1 MAQSNTISIANFTQE
16 RLGVFVVTKETSQP
30 FRKVPIY
37 AELLVSNEAYVTQ
50 DRDVYLPS
58 GLAAALEASPLSEKL
73 STQAHLKK
81 LTEQAAAELV
91 DWTALSEEDSAQ
103 ARINFFVEAVIARY
117 QVRHWLNVPENQTA
131 SITDV
136 RSIVSFVSA
145 RLGIINRERSQDND
159 YHVRKES
166 VPLGVLATVGHV
178 TQTQSRNLLTLNK
191 DFTGFVSFDLSRL
204 SVDSFLDSD
213 GYPDNKYLVSIFI
226 YYGLLQENKVNV
238 LDIGRAGRE
247 SIVGFLELPKDYK
260 GRQNSLSLPALQNPH
275 IIDWRLSPGSF
286 ASVPQTLIGT
296 DGCESFTPANFAVTR
311 FSLRQVHQ
319 IVEHS
324 TDPDGALKIQPLIP
338 ETYPSALVLEYTVI
352 MRPIGHSLGGINYSL
367 PLAPGESVRLAVI
380 DWRRTDTGA
389 RTEETSFNE
398 GLVHDQTRDRV
409 VSETIKAA
417 MQEWQRGGSIMGGHS
432 GGAGGAASMGS
443 YGAAG
448 GVMDSLGGAYT
459 TSKGS
464 RDISVDTTQKVAD
477 AMHQASNSVRELYS
491 STVVQVT
498 QAEKQNVET
507 RFFANNNRGHAM
519 TILYYE
525 MLRHFHLTIRLNKVT
540 EAVLVGRE
548 NLNWKTKKANGTG
561 ETPTVPTVP
570 GPGPIT
576 VTWSLESP
584 VFLLAKR
591 YVLEPALLDESLR
604 DGFDA
609 LMAFETA
616 RRRLDEIYPEQT
628 QFNDVDPAQFMFNK
642 FFFIIDVTEGTD
654 NMIEMRILKKDRS
667 KVVLTWRGAND
678 MNTDGYKL
686 QHSGTAPWYTS
697 DVLQE
702 AVKWGDIQYF
712 QWEDVS
718 TSGNDDF
725 TCNSIKIEAY
735 TADGKSIALRSYD
748 PTEKAGF
755 VLKDGEGPRNIT
767 INQPPAKTFANRA
780 AQLISA
786 EEYNKARVLI
796 EHLVYNQAYYKRVLD
811 LTEAPESYAELFS
824 ELKLGT
830 GTNAKSLSTEVSPIP
845 IDVLGS
851 KIAFPRLDTDK
862 NIDAI
867 RTLYS
872 RFPKGEQRLLS
883 LPARGL
889 FAEAKLGHCN
899 VAEEIDETRFW
910 RWDEHPLPNTAP
922 EISPVQVVLP
932 ENKPIE
938 GLDPTKFPAPI
949 INIQQPQALPEPAG
963 AAAAL
968 KAITTP
974 EVFRDMSGAKQVQA
988 LLHDLTEGA
997 VKMAQAAS
1005 TNLANSQ
1012 KNQTAQTQGARD
1024 HEAKMEQIASDERK
1038 AAMQQTSPADAKYA
1052 TQVADNLAAQGKIT
1066 EEERNRIAKNQ
1077 VGNMRGSQD
1086 PPKPTPPTP
1095 QLPPKDPLAAR
1106 HLQVIVHNFDNA
1118 PFPGVYQVELLQNSR
1133 SLEGSVIA
1141 PAEYPEGVIEI
1152 GYKPID
1158 ARPSVVL
1165 KLTGEIRAGPN
1176 AGLKIKA
1183 ETTSIKFPL
1192 DLWEKYDSNTVVI
1205 RPWTDK
1211 KTLRASSSNEV
1222 ISAMSASLGGEAEV
1236 LPKLAKITGGY
1247 TYTWTPGEGNKTT
1260 GQEEELTAYIY
1271 RDYGGVE
1278 VVEVS

>member
-1 MAQSNTISIANFTQE
+1 MATSTAISVPNFTQE

-30 FRKVPIY
+30 FRKVPIF
-37 AELLVSNEAYVTQ
+37 AELVVSNEVHVTQ
-50 DRDVYLPS
+50 DRDVYIPFE
-58 GLAAALEASPLSEKL
+58 LAAAIDASSLAITLKD
-73 STQAHLKK
+73 QAQLKK
-81 LTEQAAAELV
+81 LTEQAITELV
-91 DWTALSEEDSAQ
+91 DWNSISEDDDVQAKFNALIDAIVSQYQ
-103 ARINFFVEAVIARY
+103 A
-117 QVRHWLNVPENQTA
+117 RHWLDEPNNQVP

-136 RSIVSFVSA
+136 RNIVTFTSKRFRIFNWDS
-145 RLGIINRERSQDND
+145 SQDRDLNI
-159 YHVRKES
+159 RKETF
-166 VPLGVLATVGHV
+166 PLGVLATDH
-178 TQTQSRNLLTLNK
+178 
-191 DFTGFVSFDLSRL
+191 TGFASFDLSRL
-204 SVDSFLDSD
+204 PVNKFLDSD
-213 GYPDNKYLVSIFI
+213 GIPDGKYLVSVFI
-226 YYGLLQENKVNV
+226 YHGLLQDNKVDV
-238 LDIGRAGRE
+238 LSIGRAGPE

-260 GRQNSLSLPALQNPH
+260 GKQNALSLPALQNPH

-296 DGCESFTPANFAVTR
+296 NGCESFTPANFAMTQ
-311 FSLRQVHQ
+311 FPLRQVHQ

-324 TDPDGALKIQPLIP
+324 TDPQGALKIQPLIA
-338 ETYPSALVLEYTVI
+338 ETYPSALILEYTVTI
-352 MRPIGHSLGGINYSL
+352 KPIGHSLGGINYSL
-367 PLAPGESVRLAVI
+367 PLAPGESVRLAVV
-380 DWRRTDTGA
+380 DWRRNDSGA
-389 RTEETSFNE
+389 RTEDTSFNE

-432 GGAGGAASMGS
+432 GGAGGAASSGS

-491 STVVQVT
+491 STVVQTT

-525 MLRHFHLTIRLNKVT
+525 MLRHFHLTIRLSKVT
-540 EAVLVGRE
+540 EAVLVGRDQ
-548 NLNWKTKKANGTG
+548 LNWKVKTPDEAGAA
-561 ETPTVPTVP
+561 PTVPTVP
-570 GPGPIT
+570 GPAPIT

-584 VFLLAKR
+584 AFILAKR

-604 DGFDA
+604 SGFDA
-609 LMAFETA
+609 LMALETA
-616 RRRLDEIYPEQT
+616 RRRLEEIYPEQT
-628 QFNDVDPAQFMFNK
+628 QFNDVDKAQFAFVRYH
-642 FFFIIDVTEGTD
+642 FIIDVTEGTD
-654 NMIEMRILKKDRS
+654 NMIEMRILKKDGS

-678 MNTDGYKL
+678 MNTDNYKL
-686 QHSGTAPWYTS
+686 KHSGTAPWYDS
-697 DVLQE
+697 DVLPEDQ
-702 AVKWGDIQYF
+702 AVRWGDIKYF
-712 QWEDVS
+712 QWEDIS

-725 TCNSIKIEAY
+725 TCNSIQIQGF
-735 TADGKSIALRSYD
+735 TADGKNIILRHYN
-748 PTEKAGF
+748 PTEQAGF

-767 INQPPAKTFANRA
+767 IDPPPPKTFANRA
-780 AQLISA
+780 AQLISD
-786 EEYNKARVLI
+786 EEYNKTRVLI

-811 LTEAPESYAELFS
+811 LAEAPESYADLFS
-824 ELKLGT
+824 GLKLGT
-830 GTNAKSLSTEVSPIP
+830 DTNAKSLLTEVSPIP

-851 KIAFPRLDTDK
+851 KIAFPRLDTEK
-862 NIDAI
+862 NLGAI
-867 RTLYS
+867 RSLYGKLPQGS
-872 RFPKGEQRLLS
+872 QRLLS

-899 VAEEIDETRFW
+899 VAEEIDDTRFW

-932 ENKPIE
+932 ENRPIE
-938 GLDPTKFPAPI
+938 GLDPTKFPAPV
-949 INIQQPQALPEPAG
+949 INIQQPQALPEPTG

-968 KAITTP
+968 KAIVTSDA
-974 EVFRDMSGAKQVQA
+974 FRDMSGAKQVQA
-988 LLHDLTEGA
+988 MLHDLTEGA

-1005 TNLANSQ
+1005 TNLASGQ
-1012 KNQTAQTQGARD
+1012 KAQTAETQGARD

-1038 AAMQQTSPADAKYA
+1038 AAMQQTTPAEAAHA
-1052 TQVADNLAAQGKIT
+1052 THVADNLASQGKIT
-1066 EEERNRIAKNQ
+1066 EEERNRIARNQ
-1077 VGNMRGSQD
+1077 VQNMRGSQD
-1086 PPKPTPPTP
+1086 PPKVTPPAP
-1095 QLPPKDPLAAR
+1095 QPPPKDPLAAR

-1133 SLEGSVIA
+1133 SLGGSVMA

-1176 AGLKIKA
+1176 VGLTIKA

-1211 KTLRASSSNEV
+1211 KVVRASSSTEV
-1222 ISAMSASLGGEAEV
+1222 ISELAISLGGEVEV
-1236 LPKLAKITGGY
+1236 AKKLAKIIGSG
-1247 TYTWTPGEGNKTT
+1247 TYTFTPGEGNKTT
-1260 GQEEELTAYIY
+1260 GREEELTAYLY

-1278 VVEVS
+1278 IVE

>member
-1 MAQSNTISIANFTQE
+1 MASSNTINVSKFTQE
-16 RLGVFVVTKETSQP
+16 RLGVFVVTSETSRP
-30 FRKVPIY
+30 VRKVPIY
-37 AELLVSNEAYVTQ
+37 AELTVSNEVYVTR
-50 DRDVYLPS
+50 DREVDLPS
-58 GLAAALEASPLSEKL
+58 ELASVLEASPLSEKL
-73 STQAHLKK
+73 RGQARLKK
-81 LTEQAAAELV
+81 LTEQATAELV
-91 DWTALSEEDSAQ
+91 DWAAFSEEEDVQAKFNSFVDALVLQYQ
-103 ARINFFVEAVIARY
+103 ARR
-117 QVRHWLNVPENQTA
+117 WLDVVENQIP

-136 RSIVSFVSA
+136 RAIVSFVSK
-145 RLGIINRERSQDND
+145 RLGIIDWEGSQDAN
-159 YHVRKES
+159 YNIRKES
-166 VPLGVLATVGHV
+166 IPLGCLGTDHA
-178 TQTQSRNLLTLNK
+178 
-191 DFTGFVSFDLSRL
+191 GFVSFDLSQF
-204 SVDSFLDSD
+204 SVYRYSDSD
-213 GYPDNKYLVSIFI
+213 GYPDSKYLVSIFI
-226 YYGLLQENKVNV
+226 YHGLLQENKVDV
-238 LDIGRAGRE
+238 LEIGRAGPE
-247 SIVGFLELPKDYK
+247 IIVGFLELPIDYR
-260 GRQNSLSLPALQNPH
+260 GNQSALSLPALQNPH

-296 DGCESFTPANFAVTR
+296 QGCDSFLPANFAITR
-311 FSLRQVHQ
+311 FVLRQVHQ

-324 TDPDGALKIQPLIP
+324 TDPEGAMKIQPLVAG
-338 ETYPSALVLEYTVI
+338 TYPSALVLEYTVT
-352 MRPIGHSLGGINYSL
+352 MRPIGHSLGNINYSL
-367 PLAPGESVRLAVI
+367 PLAPGESVRLAVT
-380 DWRRTDTGA
+380 DWRRTDSGA
-389 RTEETSFNE
+389 RTEDTRLHE

-459 TSKGS
+459 TSRGS
-464 RDISVDTTQKVAD
+464 RDISVDTTQKIAD

-498 QAEKQNVET
+498 QAEKQDVET
-507 RFFANNNRGHAM
+507 RHFANNNRGHTM

-525 MLRHFHLTIRLNKVT
+525 LLRHFHLTIRLSKVT

-548 NLNWKTKKANGTG
+548 ELNWKTKKAEEAVIT
-561 ETPTVPTVP
+561 TVPTVP
-570 GPGPIT
+570 GPEPMT

-584 VFLLAKR
+584 TFVLAKR
-591 YVLEPALLDESLR
+591 YVLEPSLLDESLR
-604 DGFDA
+604 TGFDA
-609 LMAFETA
+609 LMAYETA
-616 RRRLDEIYPEQT
+616 RRRLDEIHPEQT
-628 QFNDVDPAQFMFNK
+628 QFNDVDSAQFAFNK

-678 MNTDGYKL
+678 MNSDGYKL
-686 QHSGTAPWYTS
+686 KQAGTSAWYTS
-697 DVLQE
+697 DVLSENE

-712 QWEDVS
+712 QWEDIS

-725 TCNSIKIEAY
+725 TCNSIKIEAF
-735 TADGKSIALRSYD
+735 TSEGHSIQLRRYD

-767 INQPPAKTFANRA
+767 INPPPAKTFANRA

-786 EEYNKARVLI
+786 EEYNRARVLV

-811 LTEAPESYAELFS
+811 LAEAPEAYAELFS
-824 ELKLGT
+824 NLKLGT
-830 GTNAKSLSTEVSPIP
+830 DGNAKSLSTEVSPIP

-851 KIAFPRLDTDK
+851 KIAFPRLDTK
-862 NIDAI
+862 LNSGAI
-867 RTLYS
+867 QSIYS
-872 RFPKGEQRLLS
+872 RLPKGEQRLLS

-889 FAEAKLGHCN
+889 FSEAKLGHCN

-910 RWDEHPLPNTAP
+910 RWDEHPLPDTAP
-922 EISPVQVVLP
+922 EISTVQVVLP

-938 GLDPTKFPAPI
+938 GLDPSKFPAPI
-949 INIQQPQALPEPAG
+949 INIQQPQALPEPTG

-968 KAITTP
+968 KALTTSD
-974 EVFRDMSGAKQVQA
+974 VFRDMSGAKQVQA

-1024 HEAKMEQIASDERK
+1024 HAAKMEQIASDERK
-1038 AAMQQTSPADAKYA
+1038 AAIQQTSPAEAKHG

-1066 EEERNRIAKNQ
+1066 EEERNQIARNQ
-1077 VGNMRGSQD
+1077 VRNMKGSQE

-1095 QLPPKDPLAAR
+1095 QPAPKDPLAAR

-1133 SLEGSVIA
+1133 SLEGSVKA

-1176 AGLKIKA
+1176 AGLSIKA
-1183 ETTSIKFPL
+1183 ETTAIKFPL

-1211 KTLRASSSNEV
+1211 KTFRASSSNEV
-1222 ISAMSASLGGEAEV
+1222 ISQATASLGAEGEV
-1236 LPKLAKITGGY
+1236 IPKLAKITGGY
-1247 TYTWTPGEGNKTT
+1247 SYTWTPGEGNKTT
-1260 GQEEELTAYIY
+1260 GQEQEMTAYFY

>member
-1 MAQSNTISIANFTQE
+1 MPNTISIPKFTQE

-37 AELLVSNEAYVTQ
+37 AELVVSNETHVTQ
-50 DRDVYLPS
+50 DRDAYIS
-58 GLAAALEASPLSEKL
+58 TELAAALEASSLSGRLRNQPL
-73 STQAHLKK
+73 LKK
-81 LTEQAAAELV
+81 LTDRAVAELV
-91 DWTALSEEDSAQ
+91 DWNALSDEDDVQTRFDSFINAILFQYQ
-103 ARINFFVEAVIARY
+103 ARD
-117 QVRHWLNVPENQTA
+117 WLEVPDNQSP

-136 RSIVSFVSA
+136 RDVVSFVA
-145 RLGIINRERSQDND
+145 KRSRIFDWDSSRDADLNI
-159 YHVRKES
+159 RTETIS
-166 VPLGVLATVGHV
+166 LGVLATDH
-178 TQTQSRNLLTLNK
+178 
-191 DFTGFVSFDLSRL
+191 TGFVSFDLSRL
-204 SVDSFLDSD
+204 PVDDFLDSD
-213 GYPDNKYLVSIFI
+213 GIPDNKFLVSIFI
-226 YYGLLQENKVNV
+226 YYGLLQENKVEV
-238 LDIGRAGRE
+238 LSIGRVGPE
-247 SIVGFLELPKDYK
+247 SIVSFLELPKDFK

-286 ASVPQTLIGT
+286 VSVPQTLIGT
-296 DGCESFTPANFAVTR
+296 DGCESFYPANFAITQ
-311 FSLRQVHQ
+311 FPLRQVHQ

-324 TDPDGALKIQPLIP
+324 TDPEGALKIQPLVA
-338 ETYPSALVLEYTVI
+338 ETYPSALILEYTVKL
-352 MRPIGHSLGGINYSL
+352 RPIGHSLGGINYSL

-380 DWRRTDTGA
+380 DWRRTDSGA
-389 RTEETSFNE
+389 RTEDTSFTE

-417 MQEWQRGGSIMGGHS
+417 MEEWQRGGSIMGGHS

-477 AMHQASNSVRELYS
+477 AMHQASNGVRELYS

-498 QAEKQNVET
+498 QTEKQDVET

-519 TILYYE
+519 TVLYYE
-525 MLRHFHLTIRLNKVT
+525 MLRHYHLNIRLSKVT

-548 NLNWKTKKANGTG
+548 NLNWKVKKADEVGVA
-561 ETPTVPTVP
+561 PTVPTVP

-584 VFLLAKR
+584 AFILAKR
-591 YVLEPALLDESLR
+591 YVLEPALLDDSLR

-616 RRRLDEIYPEQT
+616 RRRLEEIHPDQT
-628 QFNDVDPAQFMFNK
+628 QFSDVDQAQHVFNK
-642 FFFIIDVTEGTD
+642 FHFIIDVSEGTD
-654 NMIEMRILKKDRS
+654 NMIEMRILKKDGS
-667 KVVLTWRGAND
+667 KVVLKWRGAND

-697 DVLQE
+697 DVLPENE
-702 AVKWGDIQYF
+702 AVKWGDIRYF
-712 QWEDVS
+712 QWEDIS

-725 TCNSIKIEAY
+725 TSNSMKIQAF
-735 TADGKSIALRSYD
+735 TADGKSIILRHYD
-748 PTEKAGF
+748 PTESQGW
-755 VLKDGEGPRNIT
+755 VLKTGQGPKNIT
-767 INQPPAKTFANRA
+767 IDPPPPRTFASRT
-780 AQLISA
+780 AQLMSA

-796 EHLVYNQAYYKRVLD
+796 EHLVYNQAYYKRALD
-811 LTEAPESYAELFS
+811 LTEAPESYAELFND
-824 ELKLGT
+824 LKLSNE
-830 GTNAKSLSTEVSPIP
+830 TNAKSLLTEVSPIP

-851 KIAFPRLDTDK
+851 KIAFPRLDTEK
-862 NIDAI
+862 NKSAI
-867 RTLYS
+867 ASLYS
-872 RFPKGEQRLLS
+872 KLPKGEQRLLS

-922 EISPVQVVLP
+922 EIAPVQVVLP
-932 ENKPIE
+932 KNKPIE
-938 GLDPTKFPAPI
+938 GLEPSKFPAPV
-949 INIQQPQALPEPAG
+949 INIQQPQALPEPTG

-974 EVFRDMSGAKQVQA
+974 DVFRDMSGAKQVQA

-1038 AAMQQTSPADAKYA
+1038 AAMQQTSPADAKHA
-1052 TQVADNLAAQGKIT
+1052 TQVADTLAAQGKIT
-1066 EEERNRIAKNQ
+1066 EEQRNRIAKNQ
-1077 VGNMRGSQD
+1077 VNNMRGSQD

-1095 QLPPKDPLAAR
+1095 QPPPKDPLAAR

-1118 PFPGVYQVELLQNSR
+1118 PFPGVFQVELLQNSK
-1133 SLEGSVIA
+1133 SLEGSVMA
-1141 PAEYPEGVIEI
+1141 AAEYPEGVIEI

-1176 AGLKIKA
+1176 AGLNIKA

-1192 DLWEKYDSNTVVI
+1192 DLWEKYNSNTVVI

-1211 KTLRASSSNEV
+1211 KTTRASSSTEV
-1222 ISAMSASLGGEAEV
+1222 ISEIAITLGGEAEV
-1236 LPKLAKITGGY
+1236 LKKLAKIQGSG

-1260 GQEEELTAYIY
+1260 GREEELTAYLY

-1278 VVEVS
+1278 IVEVS